1 MNPTVVSTSHAPLL
15 SAPPAYSLAEELAHA
30 VTHGVGIVL
39 AIAGLCV
46 LVAYAALYGSALHV
60 VSCSIFGSSMILLY
74 TGSTLYHSVQHVQ
87 AKYRLRKLDQSMV
100 YLLIA
105 GTYTPFNL
113 ITLNGPL
120 GWWLFAITWSI
131 ALFGIAFCVV
141 DHERHERFALAFYLG
156 LGWSIV
162 FAVPSLIHRHAVR
175 RTGIAVRWRAVLHHR
190 RRVSICANASAIFM
204 RSGICSCSPA
214 VHAALLHGAALCDS
228 VTAPNRHSRL
238 RGNDGFYR
246 TRSTKKPRRS
256 GASRPRDS

>member
-162 FAVPSLIHRHAVR
+162 FAVPSLIHRMQFGGLVLLFGGGLSYTIGVGFYLRERLRYFHAIWHLFVLAGS
-175 RTGIAVRWRAVLHHR
+175 TLHFFAVLLY
-190 RRVSICANASAIFM
+190 VIPGAV
-204 RSGICSCSPA
+204 PA
-214 VHAALLHGAALCDS
+214 H
-228 VTAPNRHSRL
+228 
-238 RGNDGFYR
+238 
-246 TRSTKKPRRS
+246 
-256 GASRPRDS
+256 